1 METELDRGDGTG
13 TSGASVLTV
22 LDGMAAVGIDIG
34 AVCAASGVTY
44 EGLETR
50 EALISPP
57 QLGVIWREATR
68 LYGRGTVGM
77 AVAMA
82 APTGRLVVDYVASTS
97 ATLYLAVQQMARYH
111 RLITRN
117 GDLHLRK
124 EGELTVLDLLLNLPP
139 AAIPSQIIE
148 YSITTMARRVFDFS
162 GKRVRGVQFAHAPL
176 GPREDYL
183 RLLGV
188 APRFE
193 ADTAGLTL
201 DDDLLG
207 TPCRGNDP
215 GLFKLV
221 RAHAE
226 LLLERLPRDATM
238 RAQARRAVVGA
249 IAQGEPEVAAVART
263 LATSD
268 RSLQRRLQ
276 EEGTSFREVVD
287 DARREL
293 AVGYLGDRR
302 MTVAEV
308 AYLLGYSEASA
319 FVRAFKRW
327 TGKTP
332 GEMRAVAVM

>member
-13 TSGASVLTV
+13 TSAASVLTI
-22 LDGMAAVGIDIG
+22 LEGMGQVGIDVA
-34 AVCAASGVTY
+34 AVCAAGPLSMA
-44 EGLETR
+44 ELETR
-50 EALISPP
+50 ETLIPAA
-57 QLGVIWREATR
+57 QLAAIWREGTR

-82 APTGRLVVDYVASTS
+82 APTGRLVMDYVASTS
-97 ATLYLAVQQMARYH
+97 ATLRQAIEQVARYH

-117 GDLHLRK
+117 GDLRVRP
-124 EGELTVLDLLLNLPP
+124 EGELTVVELLLNLPP
-139 AAIPSQIIE
+139 AAVPAQLIE
-148 YSITTMARRVFDFS
+148 YSITALARRVLDFT
-162 GKRVRGVQFAHAPL
+162 GKRVRGVSFPHAPL

-193 ADTAGLTL
+193 ADTAGVTL
-201 DDDLLG
+201 DDDLLA
-207 TPCRGNDP
+207 TPCRGHDP
-215 GLFKLV
+215 NLFKVV

-226 LLLERLPRDATM
+226 LLRQQLPRDATM
-238 RAQARRAVVGA
+238 RAQARRVVVGS
-249 IAQGEPEVAAVART
+249 IAQGEPEMAAVARA
-263 LATSD
+263 LSTSE

-287 DARREL
+287 GARNEL
-293 AVGYLGDRR
+293 AAGYLADRR
-302 MTVAEV
+302 MSVSEV
-308 AYLLGYSEASA
+308 AYLLGYAEASA

-332 GEMRAVAVM
+332 GETRAG